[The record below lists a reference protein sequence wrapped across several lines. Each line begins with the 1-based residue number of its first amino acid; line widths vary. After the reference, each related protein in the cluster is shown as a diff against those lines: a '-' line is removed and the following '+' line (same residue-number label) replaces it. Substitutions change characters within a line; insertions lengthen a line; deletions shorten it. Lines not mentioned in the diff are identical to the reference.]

1 MIKETRKFE
10 VLKVSSSRNRN
21 VPRFGT
27 EVKAI
32 AVPDDTC
39 VAPELSEDPKKLFNE
54 VKTRG
59 VTSKMQKEQKAQN
72 EHKVLNIMPITH
84 SRRNTNRSSL

>member
-1 MIKETRKFE
+1 MIKETRKFD
-10 VLKVSSSRNRN
+10 VLKVSSSNRN

-32 AVPDDTC
+32 PVPDDTC
-39 VAPELSEDPKKLFNE
+39 VTPELSEDPKKHFHE
-54 VKTRG
+54 IKTRG
-59 VTSKMQKEQKAQN
+59 VTSKMQKEQKAHTAN
-72 EHKVLNIMPITH
+72 KVLNIMPVTH